1 MSSTLSSSSPAVDV
15 WRSRILSRV
24 TWAYLGFSTLAC
36 IVGIWVAIQHA
47 LWSVVV
53 FDACAWL
60 TGIGLVLCPTRFYRF
75 KSTGL
80 IAMTYCVGLY
90 FTYRFGPFAAGPFWL
105 FAAPMLSGALLG
117 WRTALATLGL
127 VVVSLA
133 GFGALLVRGWL
144 DWPSAIDAERWF
156 VISGNLVALSGLLSV
171 SIGVLLDGVAQAN
184 REREDA
190 VEARELLEQ
199 QLRHSQ
205 KMEAVGRLAGGIAHD
220 FNNLLVAIS
229 GFTEFAIESLKDN
242 ASALADLSEVTKT
255 VARGKGLT
263 EQLLTF
269 SRKNASAPQNIDI
282 NNRIEDANR
291 LIEQLSGEG
300 IQVHTKLSTE
310 RCTATIDP
318 DSFIQILVNTTLN
331 SRDAMQ
337 GGGDLRIET
346 ARIEVDPASPNSR
359 GLEMEPGDYVM
370 MSVSDTGCGIAGT
383 ALELI
388 FEPFFTTKKTGEGTG
403 LGLSTCWAIAKQAD
417 GYVNMLSEL
426 GRGSTFELYL
436 PLSLSAAMEPAQSR
450 VTSADSGDETILVV
464 EDDEQVRRML
474 SRTLRAKGYRVF
486 EASHAEEALA
496 LAEDAQ
502 STFDLLVTDVIMPG
516 HNGRE
521 LALMV
526 AELNPEIAVLYVSG
540 YSGEA
545 LTQRGILDADVM
557 LLKKPFQLDVLVQ
570 EVRAILDARS

>member
-1 MSSTLSSSSPAVDV
+1 
-15 WRSRILSRV
+15 
-24 TWAYLGFSTLAC
+24 
-36 IVGIWVAIQHA
+36 
-47 LWSVVV
+47 
-53 FDACAWL
+53 
-60 TGIGLVLCPTRFYRF
+60 
-75 KSTGL
+75 
-80 IAMTYCVGLY
+80 
-90 FTYRFGPFAAGPFWL
+90 
-105 FAAPMLSGALLG
+105 
-117 WRTALATLGL
+117 
-127 VVVSLA
+127 
-133 GFGALLVRGWL
+133 
-144 DWPSAIDAERWF
+144 
-156 VISGNLVALSGLLSV
+156 
-171 SIGVLLDGVAQAN
+171 
-184 REREDA
+184 
-190 VEARELLEQ
+190 
-199 QLRHSQ
+199 
-205 KMEAVGRLAGGIAHD
+205 
-220 FNNLLVAIS
+220 
-229 GFTEFAIESLKDN
+229 
-242 ASALADLSEVTKT
+242 
-255 VARGKGLT
+255 
-263 EQLLTF
+263 
-269 SRKNASAPQNIDI
+269 
-282 NNRIEDANR
+282 
-291 LIEQLSGEG
+291 
-300 IQVHTKLSTE
+300 
-310 RCTATIDP
+310 
-318 DSFIQILVNTTLN
+318 
-331 SRDAMQ
+331 
-337 GGGDLRIET
+337 
-346 ARIEVDPASPNSR
+346 
-359 GLEMEPGDYVM
+359 MEPGDYVM